1 MGTEMDFS
9 DRKRSKAAIEE
20 FDYDDEN
27 AVEETPEEK
36 RLRLA
41 QIYLEEIKRRGKK
54 SQKSNLNS
62 LENLT
67 FSYFFAEEEAKGE
80 ETLDHDEVN
89 KALRQDELEENQR
102 AFKPIAENFDSFGKK
117 IILQTLLDL

>member
-1 MGTEMDFS
+1 MDFS

-41 QIYLEEIKRRGKK
+41 QIYLEEIKRRGDFK
-54 SQKSNLNS
+54 SKIEPKFFGKSD
-62 LENLT
+62 
-67 FSYFFAEEEAKGE
+67 FFPFFAEEEAKGE